1 MGGGTWNFQR
11 LVVAFILRCYH
22 RTVMHAES
30 IKELLHT
37 APFAPFQ
44 VHVADGKSYLIDHPD
59 LVWFTQGGRT
69 MFVATGG
76 ERFAM
81 VDTMLISRAEPV
93 DSAHPPNS

>member
-1 MGGGTWNFQR
+1 
-11 LVVAFILRCYH
+11 
-22 RTVMHAES
+22 MHAES

-37 APFAPFQ
+37 APFAPFH

-93 DSAHPPNS
+93 DSAHPPRS